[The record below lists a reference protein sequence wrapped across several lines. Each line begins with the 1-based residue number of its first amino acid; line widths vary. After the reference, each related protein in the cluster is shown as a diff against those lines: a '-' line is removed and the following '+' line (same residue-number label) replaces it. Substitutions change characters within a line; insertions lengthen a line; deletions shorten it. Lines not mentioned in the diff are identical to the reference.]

1 MENTFDTQY
10 KELIQEC
17 IKEGFQ
23 RPTISGV
30 DAKSILGVSISH
42 SMKNG
47 FPLSTLRKM
56 PERSIRVE
64 TEFYLQGYTDK
75 RWLTDRGC
83 NFWNEW
89 NCEKFEDPN
98 DLGATYGFEWRN
110 FGADYYGLNS
120 PIVGSGV
127 DQIKWVIQELKKN
140 PDSKRI
146 IVSQWNPKDIEIQ
159 PIPPCPFAFQLLK
172 YGSELNLIF
181 YQRSGDLCLGFPNDF
196 AQHALLLHLFCKE
209 LNYNEG
215 RVIGMFG
222 QIEMYVNHEDQVKEL
237 LKETIY
243 DLPKVKTNNFGS
255 VLDWKY
261 IDTVFENYNHGKTRK
276 FDIAV

>member
-1 MENTFDTQY
+1 MKNTFDIRY

-23 RPTISGV
+23 RPTRSGV

-56 PERSIRVE
+56 PDRSIRVE
-64 TEFYLQGYTDK
+64 TEFYLQGYTDE

-89 NCEKFEDPN
+89 SCDKFKDQN

-110 FGADYYGLNS
+110 FGADYNRLNS
-120 PIVGSGV
+120 PITGSGI
-127 DQIKWVIQELKKN
+127 DQIKWAIQEFRKN

-146 IVSQWNPKDIEIQ
+146 IVSQWNPRDIEIQ

-172 YGSELNLIF
+172 YGDELNLIF
-181 YQRSGDLCLGFPNDF
+181 IKEAATFALDF
-196 AQHALLLHLFCKE
+196 LMILLNTPCC
-209 LNYNEG
+209 
-215 RVIGMFG
+215 
-222 QIEMYVNHEDQVKEL
+222 
-237 LKETIY
+237 
-243 DLPKVKTNNFGS
+243 
-255 VLDWKY
+255 Y
-261 IDTVFENYNHGKTRK
+261 ICFAKN
-276 FDIAV
+276 